1 MSSRVWLGSVLVALG
16 AVPAYGQAGAPVESS
31 ERELL
36 CAYQR
41 KSHPAYI
48 MWICNPEGTE
58 ASTEGSILWL
68 RRNAGGAKVMTS
80 VWRGPSLDLVHQAED
95 IITRHERRHA
105 RCQGYFHV
113 ARARGREISWNVG
126 TPAMIADVRAFSGTG
141 EVCYAPEP
149 GAADYIVFWSE
160 NAGGLPEAFT
170 VDIPPGVEPDP
181 GSVDAPRAGDGEP
194 ATSSIAV
201 YRVDPGMN
209 HSIVRIGLAVFTP
222 RDAADGADGAP
233 VATGF
238 TQALRFVAAQTHG
251 VGMNFTK

>member
-1 MSSRVWLGSVLVALG
+1 MSSLVWLASVLVALV
-16 AVPAYGQAGAPVESS
+16 AVPAYGQAGAQAESS

-68 RRNAGGAKVMTS
+68 RRNVAGAEVMTS

-105 RCQGYFHV
+105 RCQAYFHV

-126 TPAMIADVRAFSGTG
+126 TRAMIADVRAFSGTA

-149 GAADYIVFWSE
+149 AAADYIIFWSE
-160 NAGGLPEAFT
+160 NAAGLPEAFT
-170 VDIPPGVEPDP
+170 VDIPPGLQP
-181 GSVDAPRAGDGEP
+181 GPSGSLDAPRAGDGEP
-194 ATSSIAV
+194 ASWRIAV

-209 HSIVRIGLAVFTP
+209 DSTVRAGLAVFTP
-222 RDAADGADGAP
+222 SDAADGAPG
-233 VATGF
+233 ATGF
-238 TQALRFVAAQTHG
+238 TQALRFVAARTNR